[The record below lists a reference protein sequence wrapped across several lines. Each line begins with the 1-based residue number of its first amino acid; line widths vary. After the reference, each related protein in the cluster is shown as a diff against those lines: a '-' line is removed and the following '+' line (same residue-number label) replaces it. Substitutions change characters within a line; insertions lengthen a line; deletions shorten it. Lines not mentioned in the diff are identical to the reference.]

1 MVQAI
6 DFAVRDF
13 AGAKQHG
20 SVAGDTQGNF
30 IQIGAGDSISL
41 NLSKTSIVAYE
52 QQGGD
57 LLIRLADGRMVVLSN
72 YFNAVPGQENHLYIS
87 ADGEMTEVLVQP
99 SGDGVL
105 FADYGP
111 VSGWDKWSPLD
122 DLRFTTADT
131 VVDTA
136 FAANEPAGMAPFI
149 PGLLGGFGGVGT
161 AAAAAGGLAVLG
173 AGVSGGGGTDTVT
186 GGTGETSTGT
196 TSTGGTGGTNS
207 GEPADTTPPVV
218 AIDQGTKTVSHVETG
233 VAYQNGV
240 QIGGTSEPGAKIDVL
255 VNGNTQST
263 TAGADGT
270 WTVTFPTTQVN
281 PGQYEIPV
289 VVTATDSA
297 GNKVSANDTLVVDT
311 VVQPFT
317 HSASSAGSDGVL
329 NAAESAQGLT
339 VGGLV
344 EPGSTVQVKLDNG
357 STYAATVTDGS
368 WSYTFAAS
376 EITPGDLHNMQLTA
390 IATDKYG
397 NVSPPIVSPIK
408 VDTLVSNFALTNTDT
423 SAIKADMVLNGAEQQ
438 LGLKISGTVE
448 AGSSVM
454 VKLGDGSYHAAN
466 VSNGSWSY
474 TFAASEITTGDLHT
488 MPISAYATDAY
499 GNVSNTIASTVQ
511 VDTLVSNFAQT
522 LTDTSSVK
530 ADSVLNAAEAQGG
543 LRIGGTVEAGSVV
556 MVKLG
561 NGVEHQATVSNG
573 NWSYTFPASEV
584 TPGDLHSMAISAYA
598 TDAYGNRSATVTS
611 PVQVDTLVSNFAQ
624 TLTNTSSIKA
634 DAVLNAAEALGGL
647 KVGGTV
653 EAGSTVMVKL
663 GNGAEH
669 QATVSNGAWSYT
681 FAPGEI
687 TAGEM
692 HSMQITAVATDSYGN
707 VSAPITSSVLVDT
720 QVSNFQ
726 KPAAP
731 LAGDGILNATEAVD
745 GLVVAGTAEVGAQ
758 VVVHMQNGIDLQTTA
773 DASGNWSVTFD
784 TAHLPTGQGSGA
796 SRSVTVTATDLA
808 GNVAHYDQN
817 FAFDTVAPNDP
828 WIIRDEGGG
837 NQITGIVTETTPD
850 ITTFHMVAA
859 TGTVID
865 ITPSGTLNG
874 TADINGSSKQ
884 ITRSY
889 FDNSPV
895 PDGSYLVV
903 SSQDAAGNESSTLYI
918 RSTTGETTV
927 DLSRAGLDHFD
938 FGTINL
944 TASHATLTLTEA
956 QVNALTGPDK
966 SMTISGAGDDHV
978 NLVGATDAH
987 SSQIINGESYNLY
1000 NLGTAGASVLID
1012 SDIIVNHTG
1021 V

>member
-20 SVAGDTQGNF
+20 SVAGDGQGNF
-30 IQIGAGDSISL
+30 IQVGSGDSISL
-41 NLSKTSIVAYE
+41 NLSKPSIVAYE

-57 LLIRLADGRMVVLSN
+57 LLIKLADGRTVVLSN
-72 YFNAVPGQENHLYIS
+72 YFNQVPGQEIHLYLS
-87 ADGEMTEVLVQP
+87 ADGEMTEVLVHP

-111 VSGWDKWSPLD
+111 ISGWDKWSPLD
-122 DLRFTTADT
+122 DLRFTTADPVT
-131 VVDTA
+131 DLA
-136 FAANEPAGMAPFI
+136 FASSEPAGMAPFI

-161 AAAAAGGLAVLG
+161 AAAAAGGLAILG
-173 AGVSGGGGTDTVT
+173 SGGSGSGGGGTGGGGTGTGT
-186 GGTGETSTGT
+186 GGT
-196 TSTGGTGGTNS
+196 GTGGTNS
-207 GEPADTTPPVV
+207 GGSTDSTPPVV
-218 AIDQGTKTVSHVETG
+218 AIDQGTKTVAHVETG
-233 VAYQNGV
+233 AEYQNGV
-240 QIGGTSEPGAKIDVL
+240 QIGGTSEPGAKIDVV
-255 VNGNTQST
+255 VNGHTQST
-263 TAGADGT
+263 TAAADGT
-270 WTVTFPTTQVN
+270 WNVTFPTTQVN

-289 VVTATDSA
+289 VVTATDAA
-297 GNKVSANDTLVVDT
+297 GNSASATDTLVVDT

-317 HSASSAGSDGVL
+317 HSTSSTGSDAVL
-329 NAAESAQGLT
+329 NAAEAAQGLT

-344 EPGSTVQVKLDNG
+344 EAGSTVQVKLDDG
-357 STYAATVTDGS
+357 STHAATVTNGA
-368 WSYTFAAS
+368 WSYTFSAN
-376 EITPGDLHNMQLTA
+376 EITAGDLHSMQLTA

-397 NVSPPIVSPIK
+397 NVSNPLVSPIK
-408 VDTLVSNFALTNTDT
+408 VDTLVSNFALTGTDT
-423 SAIKADMVLNGAEQQ
+423 SAVKADAVLNAAEQQ

-448 AGSSVM
+448 PGSTVM
-454 VKLGDGSYHAAN
+454 VKLGDGSYHAAS
-466 VSNGSWSY
+466 VSNGTWSY
-474 TFAASEITTGDLHT
+474 TFAASEVTAGDLHT

-499 GNVSNTIASTVQ
+499 GNVSNTISSSVQ

-522 LTDTSSVK
+522 LTDTSAVK
-530 ADSVLNAAEAQGG
+530 ADNVLNAAEAQAG

-561 NGVEHQATVSNG
+561 NGAEHQATVSNG
-573 NWSYTFPASEV
+573 NWSYTFAASEV
-584 TPGDLHSMAISAYA
+584 TQGDLHNMAISAYA
-598 TDAYGNRSATVTS
+598 TDAYGNRSATITS
-611 PVQVDTLVSNFAQ
+611 PVQVDTLVSNFAH
-624 TLTNTSSIKA
+624 TLTNTSSVKA

-681 FAPGEI
+681 FAPNEI

-707 VSAPITSSVLVDT
+707 VSAPISSSVLIDT

-726 KPAAP
+726 MPTAP
-731 LAGDGILNATEAVD
+731 LAGDGILNATEAAH
-745 GLVVAGTAEVGAQ
+745 GLVVSGTAEVGAQ
-758 VVVHMQNGIDLQTTA
+758 IVVHMQNGIDLQTTS
-773 DASGNWSVTFD
+773 DALGNWSVTFD

-796 SRSVTVTATDLA
+796 IQNLTVTATDLA
-808 GNVAHYDQN
+808 GNVAHYDQS
-817 FAFDTVAPNDP
+817 FAFDTIAPNDP

-865 ITPSGTLNG
+865 ITPSGSLNG
-874 TADINGSSKQ
+874 TADINGSATP
-884 ITRSY
+884 ITRTY

-927 DLSRAGLDHFD
+927 DLSRPGLDHFD

-944 TASHATLTLTEA
+944 TASHATLSLSEA

-978 NLVGATDAH
+978 TLIGATDTH
-987 SSQIINGESYNLY
+987 TSQTINGETYNLY

-1012 SDIIVNHTG
+1012 SDIVVNHTG